1 MASSPAG
8 DIENT
13 LHFVVKSEAVRA
25 IVTSPAACAANLGGR
40 QMTSDLKRSLR
51 RALIEERQKLKG
63 AVGVLQ
69 DSEDATKAD

>member
-1 MASSPAG
+1 MQGRGIIITSY
-8 DIENT
+8 
-13 LHFVVKSEAVRA
+13 FVVKFETVRG

-40 QMTSDLKRSLR
+40 QMTSDLKRTLR

-69 DSEDATKAD
+69 DSEGAKAD